1 MSKKV
6 LVALYILSLCLIPF
20 SSKAQL
26 YEQGLIDKNIAL
38 IGNDAIFISD
48 VEDEVQML
56 RMSGYIADRNARC
69 EILENLMINKL
80 FVTQARLDSLV
91 VTDAE
96 IQENVNNR
104 MIQAM
109 QALGGEKE
117 ISEYFGKP
125 IYDLRDEWYKAIE
138 EQLLIQQM
146 QRKVVQNVPK
156 MTPDAIR
163 QYVEQTAPEDLP
175 MVSTQ
180 YRLSQIVLYPEK
192 ELANTACKET
202 LLELRERI
210 LNGERF
216 SSLARI
222 YSEDPGS
229 AQKGGELGM
238 IAKSVYWPALSD
250 AAMSLK
256 EGQVSQVVETPD
268 GFHIIQMIEKSG
280 DMFNARHILIKPKY
294 TSEDRN
300 KAFSKLDSIRTMI
313 VDSSLVTFPAAAWMF
328 SQDPKT
334 RTNGG
339 VMVDEMTGSAI
350 FEKDQL
356 KPADYAAI
364 KDLEVGDISEPFESV
379 DNEGRG
385 NTIYKIVRVDD
396 IAPAHTASYDTDYN
410 LLVEDAN
417 AKNSSA
423 AIDAF
428 IKDKVSSTYIKLDP
442 LYAGCNF
449 QYSGWVH

>member
-1 MSKKV
+1 MIKRILSAV
-6 LVALYILSLCLIPF
+6 YIISLCLVPF
-20 SSKAQL
+20 YGKAQV
-26 YEQGLIDKNIAL
+26 YEQGLIDKNVAL

-48 VEDEVQML
+48 IEDEVQMM
-56 RMSGYIADRNARC
+56 RMSGYVADRNARC
-69 EILENLMINKL
+69 EILENLMISKL
-80 FVTQARLDSLV
+80 FVTQARRDSLV

-96 IQENVNNR
+96 IQENINNR

-109 QALGGEKE
+109 QALGGEQE
-117 ISEYFGKP
+117 VLDYFGKP
-125 IYDLRDEWYKAIE
+125 IYELRDEWYRAIE

-146 QRKVVQNVPK
+146 QRKVVQNVPR

-163 QYVEQTAPEDLP
+163 QYVENTAQEDLP
-175 MVSTQ
+175 IVPTQ

-192 ELANTACKET
+192 EAANTACKET
-202 LLELRERI
+202 LLDLRERI

-229 AQKGGELGM
+229 AAKGGELGM
-238 IAKSVYWPALSD
+238 MARSVYWPAFAD

-300 KAFSKLDSIRTMI
+300 KAFAKLDSIRTMI
-313 VDSSLVTFPAAAWMF
+313 VDSALVTFPAAAWMF

-339 VMVDEMTGSAI
+339 VMVDEMTGSAV

-356 KPADYAAI
+356 KPTDYTAI
-364 KDLEVGDISEPFESV
+364 KDLEVGGISEPFESL

-385 NTIYKIVRVDD
+385 NTIYKIVKVDS
-396 IAPAHTASYDTDYN
+396 IVPAHTASYDTDYN
-410 LLVEDAN
+410 LLVDDAN
-417 AKNSSA
+417 SKNANA
-423 AIDAF
+423 AIEAF
-428 IKDKVSSTYIKLDP
+428 IKENAASTYIKLDP
-442 LYAGCNF
+442 LYSGCNF
-449 QYSGWVH
+449 QYSGWIH